1 MATGMLTTKL
11 KVVAAGTLVPF
22 DDEVDHCVAGAK
34 AIAPQCNDE
43 CLKAQLKE
51 GHKGMGDQSK
61 PVKRSPT
68 GKNFVGKVKELLA
81 KIKEMLP
88 KAGVTAP

>member
-1 MATGMLTTKL
+1 
-11 KVVAAGTLVPF
+11 
-22 DDEVDHCVAGAK
+22 
-34 AIAPQCNDE
+34 
-43 CLKAQLKE
+43 
-51 GHKGMGDQSK
+51 MGDQSK

-88 KAGVTAP
+88 KAGVSSSGV